1 MSLLIASIILL
12 LWVMAVLLLIGML
25 RVGAEADRQTEIAFQ
40 TMLREQESR
49 SQHAGGVLNR
59 EEGMDGE
66 QAEAASAVRRE

>member
-1 MSLLIASIILL
+1 MSIVVWGIVIL
-12 LWVMAVLLLIGML
+12 LWVIAVLLLIGML

-66 QAEAASAVRRE
+66 QAKAAPAIRGG

>member
-40 TMLREQESR
+40 TMLKEQESR
-49 SQHAGGVLNR
+49 PQHAGGFLSG
-59 EEGMDGE
+59 EEGANGG
-66 QAEAASAVRRE
+66 

>member
-1 MSLLIASIILL
+1 MSIVVWGIVIL
-12 LWVMAVLLLIGML
+12 LWVIAVLLLIGML

-40 TMLREQESR
+40 TMLKEQESR

-66 QAEAASAVRRE
+66 QAEVVSAVRRE